1 MTAAVPPL
9 DNVTGAR
16 QELTVVLPVRLLR
29 VPVWSE
35 GPFAFDMGNRRTDAR
50 IRSTYF
56 TPASARALYGA
67 PGTPCRWHLPLDV
80 KHDGMRLL
88 GMELLRAA
96 TARKP
101 QHAFAILHFTVER
114 PLLPVVRALAGRLPR
129 DADAPLSG
137 PFDPARLLD
146 GVADLRAADAPSF
159 DARPYTIAFLSPAAQ
174 HTPALRASLEGELPA
189 TADRWLWQLASRS
202 TPEDFPCRR
211 RPLVSSSRK
220 RSGSRRTGAP
230 WCCVKGP
237 LSSVT
242 GQTQGRVTSSPTVRC
257 TPVPSISTLCS

>member
-9 DNVTGAR
+9 DDVTGAR
-16 QELTVVLPVRLLR
+16 QELTVVLPVRLLCF
-29 VPVWSE
+29 PEWPE
-35 GPFAFDMGNRRTDAR
+35 GPFPFEMGNRRTDAR

-67 PGTPCRWHLPLDV
+67 PGRTCRWHLPLDV

-101 QHAFAILHFTVER
+101 QQALAVLHFTVER

-129 DADAPLSG
+129 EADAPLSG

-159 DARPYTIAFLSPAAQ
+159 DARPYTIAFLSPAGQ
-174 HTPALRASLEGELPA
+174 HTPTLRASLEGELPA
-189 TADRWLWQLASRS
+189 TATVGCGSWRHAPLQRTSL
-202 TPEDFPCRR
+202 CRR
-211 RPLVSSSRK
+211 RPLVSSSRTP
-220 RSGSRRTGAP
+220 SGSRRTGAP
-230 WCCVKGP
+230 WYCVKGQ
-237 LSSVT
+237 LSSAT